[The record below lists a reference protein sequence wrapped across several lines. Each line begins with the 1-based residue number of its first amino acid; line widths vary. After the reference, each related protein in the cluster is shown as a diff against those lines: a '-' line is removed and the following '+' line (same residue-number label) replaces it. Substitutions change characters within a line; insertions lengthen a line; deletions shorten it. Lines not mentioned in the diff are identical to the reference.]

1 MAFISLRRLLLER
14 FGSTLLGSG
23 LNNAQRHNANA
34 FAKGYPLPKS
44 VDTDTLNCRCPL
56 QLRLAIGHASGFIT
70 ATVSFVHLHLH
81 SEFSLSQS
89 LIKIDK
95 LIPHVA
101 ELGMPAV
108 AVTDWG
114 NLYGALYVQKACK
127 SKAEGKVKPI
137 YGMEI
142 GVTISGTGPLLRHMV
157 LIAETNEG
165 FWNLCRLSSLAH
177 TEYGFQEGELRPQLP
192 LDVILKNSQ
201 GLIALTGGMKGVLN
215 SFLLQDQPQE
225 ALKALDQMA
234 KVFGPER
241 LFLELQDSGLSPQ
254 MKCNEQLIHWGKSKG
269 LPIVATCDAHYMIRE
284 DSFAHEIWMMV
295 DQKINLEENPRSSLV
310 SQEFYVKTPEEMRE
324 AFSHMPEAID
334 NTLLIADR
342 CNVKMNFSDKD
353 GKRIYHLPDFKKE
366 GFASSDENFRSDCA
380 DGLKMRLKQV
390 GISGEE
396 KEKPYW
402 ERLDYEMNIIL
413 TMGFAGYYLIVSDF
427 VTWAKNSDIPVG
439 PGRGSGAGSL
449 CAWVLNIT
457 DLDPIEY
464 GLLFERFL
472 NPERVSMPDFD
483 IDFCQERRHEVIRYV
498 AEKYGLDR
506 VCQIITFAKEQSKN
520 AIKDVGRVL
529 GLSFSETNRITKLI
543 PSVQMK
549 PLTIQES
556 LEEVE
561 ELRQVAEENP
571 KVKQT
576 IDIGMRIE
584 GALRQ
589 AGVHAAGVII
599 AGQPLVNLSPVSK
612 DVNGNLICQWD
623 MKMSEEAG
631 LVKFDFL
638 GLVTLDLMHL
648 ACRWVNKRVEPESK
662 TLNYQNI
669 PIHDPRIYELVA
681 RGDTLGVFQLESGG
695 MQNLCI
701 RMKPDRFA
709 DISAIAALFRPG
721 PLEAGMVDDY
731 INRKQGKASVEVMFP
746 KMNEVLNETYGVI
759 VYQEQVQELAKV
771 IAGYTLGGAD
781 LLRRAM
787 GKKNQEEMEAQRATF
802 VDGSV
807 ANGYPAAKA
816 GELFDLI
823 EKFAGYGFNKSHT
836 YAYALLAA
844 QTAYLKSVYPT
855 EFFTALLT
863 IEKGDTDKLSRYI
876 QDARKRKIQVLP
888 PDVNESQ
895 SDFAVVGEGVVRFGL
910 SAIKNVGESA
920 VGEIITARED
930 GQGHFKDL
938 FDFLTRVNLKK
949 VNKRTLEC
957 LIQTGAFDSLGTKGP
972 NPMSA
977 RELRGL
983 YLGTVEKA
991 VEWAAKIAE
1000 EKAAG
1005 QESLFGLAE
1014 TPRSNNK
1021 GPGFG
1026 ESLVVTEREMLSW
1039 EKTLLGVYVSGS
1051 PLDKYLERAVIA
1063 GARPIFDLAEQ
1074 NPKAIVTIACLVSE
1088 LREVRVKRGRMAGEN
1103 MGIIKLEDPTG
1114 QIELISFPE
1123 HYKEFSALFKS
1134 GSPLLVRAELDFEED
1149 KPKLLC
1155 GKVSVGGAMSVEDLS
1170 KVEDKLPSLVKIG
1183 IHLDRVEGK
1192 FSVESLYTEM
1202 ADILRKHKGHIPVTL
1217 NVLKSGLFTTQLDL
1231 GPDYHVHWGPNL
1243 KQELEQII
1251 ALPGAIQ
1258 IEAQHN

>member
-1 MAFISLRRLLLER
+1 
-14 FGSTLLGSG
+14 
-23 LNNAQRHNANA
+23 
-34 FAKGYPLPKS
+34 
-44 VDTDTLNCRCPL
+44 
-56 QLRLAIGHASGFIT
+56 
-70 ATVSFVHLHLH
+70 VSFVHLHLH

-89 LIKIDK
+89 LIKIDT
-95 LIPHVA
+95 LIPKIA
-101 ELGMPAV
+101 EMNMPAV
-108 AVTDWG
+108 AITDWG
-114 NLYGALYVQKACK
+114 NLYGALYLKKATQAK
-127 SKAEGKVKPI
+127 SEGRVKAL

-142 GVTISGTGPLLRHMV
+142 GVTVSGTGPFLRHLV
-157 LIAETNEG
+157 LIAETTEG

-177 TEYGFQEGELRPQLP
+177 TEYGFREGELNPQLP

-201 GLIALTGGMKGVLN
+201 GLIALTGGMKGILN

-225 ALKALDQMA
+225 ALKTLDQMA

-241 LFLELQDSGLSPQ
+241 LFLELQESGLSPH
-254 MKCNEQLIHWGKSKG
+254 MKCNEQLIYWGRSKG
-269 LPIVATCDAHYMIRE
+269 LPIVATCDAHYMNRE
-284 DSFAHEIWMMV
+284 DAFAHEIWMMV
-295 DQKINLEENPRSSLV
+295 DQKITLEENPRTSLI
-310 SQEFYVKTPEEMRE
+310 SQEFYVKSPEEMRE
-324 AFSHMPEAID
+324 AFSHLPEAID
-334 NTLLIADR
+334 NTLAIAER
-342 CNVKMNFSDKD
+342 CNVKLKFTDKD
-353 GKRIYHLPDFKKE
+353 GKRIYHLPDFKKP
-366 GFASSDENFRSDCA
+366 GFNSSAEVFRADCKE
-380 DGLKMRLKQV
+380 GLKVRLQQV
-390 GISGEE
+390 GICGED

-402 ERLDYEMNIIL
+402 ERLDYEIKIIES
-413 TMGFAGYYLIVSDF
+413 MGFAGYYLIVSDF
-427 VTWAKNSDIPVG
+427 VTWAKNNGIPVG

-457 DLDPIEY
+457 ELDPIEH

-483 IDFCQERRHEVIRYV
+483 IDFCQERRHEVIKYV
-498 AEKYGLDR
+498 SEKYGKDR

-529 GLSFSETNRITKLI
+529 GLSFGETNRITKLI

-549 PLTIQES
+549 PLSIQES

-561 ELRQVAEENP
+561 ELRQMAEENP
-571 KVKQT
+571 KIKQT

-599 AGQPLVNLSPVSK
+599 AGEPLENLSPLSK

-638 GLVTLDLMHL
+638 GLVTLDLMDL
-648 ACRWVNKRVEPESK
+648 ACRWVNKRSEPEAK
-662 TLNYQNI
+662 TLNYQKI

-746 KMNEVLNETYGVI
+746 AMNEVLKETYGVI

-787 GKKNQEEMEAQRATF
+787 GKKIKAEMEAQRATF
-802 VDGSV
+802 IDGAV
-807 ANGYPAAKA
+807 KNGYPPDKA

-844 QTAYLKSVYPT
+844 QTAYLKAVYPT

-863 IEKGDTDKLSRYI
+863 IEKGDTDKLARYI

-895 SDFAVVGEGVVRFGL
+895 SDFAVVGEGIIRFGL

-920 VGEIITARED
+920 VGEIIQARED
-930 GQGHFKDL
+930 GQGPFKDL

-949 VNKRTLEC
+949 INKRNLEC
-957 LIQTGAFDSLGTKGP
+957 LIQAGAFDSLGAKGN
-972 NPMSA
+972 NPMGA

-983 YLGTVEKA
+983 YLGTIEKA
-991 VEWAAKIAE
+991 VEWASKIAE

-1005 QESLFGLAE
+1005 QESLFGFVD
-1014 TPRSNNK
+1014 TPRSTQNQ

-1026 ESLVVTEREMLSW
+1026 EALVVTEREMLGW
-1039 EKTLLGVYVSGS
+1039 EKALLGVYVSGS
-1051 PLDKYLERAVIA
+1051 PLDKYMERAHVA
-1063 GARPIFDLAEQ
+1063 GARPIFEWTEQ
-1074 NPKAIVTIACLVSE
+1074 APKTIVTLACVVTE

-1103 MGIIKLEDPTG
+1103 MGIIKLEDPSG

-1123 HYKEFSALFKS
+1123 HYKEFAPLFKS

-1155 GKVSVGGAMSVEDLS
+1155 GKLSIGGGLSVEDLS
-1170 KVEDKLPSLVKIG
+1170 KVEDRLPQLIKIS
-1183 IHLDRVEGK
+1183 IHLDLIEGK
-1192 FSVESLYTEM
+1192 FSVESLYSEM
-1202 ADILRKHKGHIPVTL
+1202 AEILRKHRGYIPVTL
-1217 NVLKSGLFTTQLDL
+1217 NVLKAGLFNTQLDL
-1231 GPDYHVHWGPNL
+1231 GPDYQVHWGPKL
-1243 KQELEQII
+1243 RQELEQII

-1258 IEAQHN
+1258 IEAQYS